1 VEGILLA
8 FDGSNDGTS
17 VYDMDVVA
25 GIAAAV
31 TNIGKTKV
39 YMVAN
44 SSQKPAAE
52 SIFQNAGVDM
62 ALVEWVNE
70 NTNSVWVSVSSIGR
84 VFFLHSMIKGNFYS
98 YIQQLSLQYSN
109 RFVTMAHASYVTL
122 TLKIM
127 TEEHQ

>member
-1 VEGILLA
+1 
-8 FDGSNDGTS
+8 
-17 VYDMDVVA
+17 MDVVA

-44 SSQKPAAE
+44 SSQKPVAE

-62 ALVEWVNE
+62 ALVVWVNE

-84 VFFLHSMIKGNFYS
+84 VFF
-98 YIQQLSLQYSN
+98 
-109 RFVTMAHASYVTL
+109 A
-122 TLKIM
+122 
-127 TEEHQ
+127 